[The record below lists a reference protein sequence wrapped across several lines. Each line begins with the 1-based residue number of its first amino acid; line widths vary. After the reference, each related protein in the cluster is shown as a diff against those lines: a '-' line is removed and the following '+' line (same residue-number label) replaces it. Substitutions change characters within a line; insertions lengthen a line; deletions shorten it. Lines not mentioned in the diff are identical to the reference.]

1 MPDRPPDEQSAVDDA
16 ALRVENAA
24 LRAEV
29 EELRASEAAV
39 RADHAEL
46 KSMVAVLTG
55 QVAQLERVVR
65 EQADEIA
72 ELKRQAAGDSSNS
85 SRPPSSD
92 APWAKKPAKM
102 RSSRTRSGRKSGKQP
117 GSSSSSRCL
126 IDDPDER
133 LEIRPGRC
141 RSCDASLVEAA
152 EHGHRRRQIVDIQPA
167 PPPKVTEYVRISKVC
182 ACCGVVT
189 TPGWDDEAVPV
200 EHVGIVAAPGSPV
213 RIGPETLAR
222 AALLTCAHY
231 LPVGRARDLLETLT
245 AIDVSTG
252 FLAAIRG
259 RAARQLEKKFLG
271 HMRNL
276 LATAPVLH
284 ADETP
289 GRATGS
295 LAYVHVACTEYLT
308 LMHVGDRSAASID
321 AGGVLGQF
329 TGVLVRDGYAGY
341 AHLQAAHAWCGAH
354 LLRDL
359 RSISDA
365 DPDGQL
371 WAQAMANTL
380 LEANRAAHAARDRG
394 ADRLDEATLKQ
405 IRNHYLGA
413 LARGNTD
420 NQGEHSKLADKART
434 LITRFRR
441 FEDMILRFAA
451 DLSVPFTNNEAER
464 ACRPVKIQQRTS
476 GGCWRTLQGLT
487 TSPSSSPT
495 WTQPPN
501 GDSTNSTPSA
511 NSSPPAHGY
520 HPHSNQLNSN
530 PRTRSRRSSRRCAAS
545 GTGSRRCA
553 APTSRRRTG
562 NCGRWACRHG
572 RTSSSAKWYDSY
584 WKPTTSRR
592 FLAIHTVSGKGGA
605 VTPRCG
611 RCRKPG
617 PVPCG
622 SSRVTSPTASA
633 ARTTRSS

>member
-1 MPDRPPDEQSAVDDA
+1 MSVPESAE
-16 ALRVENAA
+16 AL
-24 LRAEV
+24 
-29 EELRASEAAV
+29 
-39 RADHAEL
+39 
-46 KSMVAVLTG
+46 
-55 QVAQLERVVR
+55 LERVLARVTELEAALVER
-65 EQADEIA
+65 DRVIIEQGERIA
-72 ELKRQAAGDSSNS
+72 ELERRLGKDSSNS

-92 APWAKKPAKM
+92 APWSKQPAKK
-102 RSSRTRSGRKSGKQP
+102 RSSRTRSGRKPGKQP
-117 GSSSSSRCL
+117 GSASSSRSL
-126 IDDPDER
+126 VEDPDER
-133 LEIRPGRC
+133 LEIHPDRC
-141 RSCDASLVEAA
+141 GSCAASLRGA
-152 EHGHRRRQIVDIQPA
+152 EEQGRQRRQIVDIQPV
-167 PPPKVTEYVRISKVC
+167 PPPIVTEYQRISKVC
-182 ACCGVVT
+182 PCCGRVT
-189 TPGWDDEAVPV
+189 TPGWDDQAVPV
-200 EHVGIVAAPGSPV
+200 GHVELVASPGSPV

-276 LATAPVLH
+276 LATAPLLH

-289 GRATGS
+289 GRASGS

-321 AGGVLGQF
+321 AGGVLAGF

-341 AHLQAAHAWCGAH
+341 EHIKAAHAWCGAH

-380 LEANRAAHAARDRG
+380 LEANRAAHEARDRG

-420 NQGEHSKLADKART
+420 NQGDHSKLAAKART

-464 ACRPVKIQQRTS
+464 ACRPVKVQQRTS
-476 GGCWRTLQGLT
+476 GGCWRTMQGLIDFAIVQSYLDTATKWGLDKLDALHQLFT
-487 TSPSSSPT
+487 TGA
-495 WTQPPN
+495 WL
-501 GDSTNSTPSA
+501 
-511 NSSPPAHGY
+511 PPA
-520 HPHSNQLNSN
+520 L
-530 PRTRSRRSSRRCAAS
+530 
-545 GTGSRRCA
+545 
-553 APTSRRRTG
+553 
-562 NCGRWACRHG
+562 
-572 RTSSSAKWYDSY
+572 
-584 WKPTTSRR
+584 KP
-592 FLAIHTVSGKGGA
+592 AE
-605 VTPRCG
+605 
-611 RCRKPG
+611 
-617 PVPCG
+617 
-622 SSRVTSPTASA
+622 
-633 ARTTRSS
+633 